1 MGKPDVNDRISGP
14 AIDAIQQIDGDL
26 QRHIYQLL
34 EDNPRYELYSKEDV
48 VKAWLMWNGIVGY
61 TPQIV
66 RLVQQ
71 VFK

>member
-1 MGKPDVNDRISGP
+1 MPKDINSRINGP

-26 QRHIYQLL
+26 QQDVYQFLQ
-34 EDNPRYELYSKEDV
+34 DCPTKELYSKEDV
-48 VKAWLMWNGIVGY
+48 IRAWLTWNGIIGY
-61 TPQIV
+61 TPQII

>member
-1 MGKPDVNDRISGP
+1 MPKDINSRINGP

-26 QRHIYQLL
+26 QQDVFQFLQ
-34 EDNPRYELYSKEDV
+34 DNPGELYSKEDV
-48 VKAWLMWNGIVGY
+48 IRAWLTWNDIIGY
-61 TPQIV
+61 TPQII

>member
-1 MGKPDVNDRISGP
+1 MAKDVDARITGP
-14 AIDAIQQIDGDL
+14 AIDAFQQLDGDL
-26 QRHIYQLL
+26 QRDVISYL
-34 EDNPRYELYSKEDV
+34 ENNPAELYSKEDV
-48 VKAWLMWNGIVGY
+48 IRAWLHWNGIIGY